1 MSVESESQLEREEKI
16 GFGDLS
22 TLQIG
27 IVATTIITIT

>member
-22 TLQIG
+22 TLQI
-27 IVATTIITIT
+27 VATTIITIT